1 MKIAFI
7 GQKGIPA
14 KQGGVEKHVQELST
28 RLVAAGFDVTVYSRY
43 HYTKNKAKTYKGV
56 NVINLPS
63 LNTKHL
69 DAISHSF
76 LATIHAIFSGATIIH
91 YHGVGPSLLA
101 WIPRLVSPK
110 TTVISTFHTIDRHHQ
125 KWGIMARLMLGLGE
139 RAACRFP
146 HQTIAVSQVLKKYC
160 AYRFD
165 CETTYIP
172 NGVKVTETEAK
183 STILKKFDLKPQEYV
198 FVASR
203 LVQHK
208 GIHTL
213 IKAYQQTTTNK
224 KLVIAGDSSNTSMY
238 VEQLKIMARADKRIV
253 FVGQQTGADLET
265 LFRNAYLFV
274 QPSET
279 EGLSIALLEAMA
291 YEVPLLISNI
301 EENQEATAGLAL
313 EFTNRNTNDLARQL
327 NFALKHP
334 NFIKRQARL
343 AKTRVSKE
351 YDWDDITQQTVAL
364 YKNTVTEQAL
374 AKLKI
379 ATR

>member
-28 RLVAAGFDVTVYSRY
+28 RLVSAGFDVAVYSRY
-43 HYTKNKAKTYKGV
+43 HYTTSNARSYKGV
-56 NVINLPS
+56 TVINLPS
-63 LNTKHL
+63 LNTKHF

-125 KWGIMARLMLGLGE
+125 KWGIVARLILALGE
-139 RAACRFP
+139 YAACRFP
-146 HQTIAVSQVLKKYC
+146 HQTIAVSRVLKKYS

-165 CETTYIP
+165 RETTYIP
-172 NGVKVTETEAK
+172 NGVKVTNTESK
-183 STILKKFDLKPQEYV
+183 SPILKKFDLKTQEYV

-213 IKAYQQTTTNK
+213 IKAYQQATTDK
-224 KLVIAGDSSNTSMY
+224 KLVIAGDSSNTSAY
-238 VEQLKIMARADKRIV
+238 VEQLKIMARADKRII
-253 FVGQQTGADLET
+253 FVGQQTGADLEV

-291 YEVPLLISNI
+291 YNVPLLISDI

-313 EFTNRNTNDLARQL
+313 EFATRNTNDLARQL

-343 AKTRVSKE
+343 AKTRVGKE
-351 YDWDDITQQTVAL
+351 YDWDDITQQTVKL
-364 YKNTVTEQAL
+364 YRNTVTERVHG
-374 AKLKI
+374 KLKI

>member
-28 RLVAAGFDVTVYSRY
+28 RLVAAGFDVSVYSRY
-43 HYTKNKAKTYKGV
+43 HYTKNTEKSYKGV

-63 LNTKHL
+63 LNTKHF

-76 LATIHAIFSGATIIH
+76 IATIHAIFSGATIIH

-110 TTVISTFHTIDRHHQ
+110 TMVISTFHTIDRHHQ
-125 KWGIMARLMLGLGE
+125 KWGMVARLILALGE
-139 RAACRFP
+139 RATCRFP

-165 CETTYIP
+165 RETTYIP
-172 NGVKVTETEAK
+172 NGVKVTDAESK
-183 STILKKFDLKPQEYV
+183 SPILKKFDLKSQEYV

-213 IKAYQQTTTNK
+213 IKAYQQATTDK
-224 KLVIAGDSSNTSMY
+224 KLVIAGDSSNTSAY
-238 VEQLKIMARADKRIV
+238 VDQLKIMARADKRII
-253 FVGQQTGADLET
+253 FVGQQTGADLEV

-291 YEVPLLISNI
+291 YNVPLLISDI
-301 EENQEATAGLAL
+301 EENQEATASLAL
-313 EFTNRNTNDLARQL
+313 EFATRNTNDLARQL

-343 AKTRVSKE
+343 AKTRVGKE
-351 YDWDDITQQTVAL
+351 YDWDDITEQTVKL
-364 YKNTVTEQAL
+364 YHSIVTEQVH